1 MSKVEKLRK
10 KAEDAWTDCDACN
23 SNDKSMWINGYIVGA
38 LANQIELPTD
48 DEVWNESVEIYPYPN
63 PLTVGL
69 EVGTSMKRSY
79 FTVGA
84 KWMRDKIKGGGDE

>member
-1 MSKVEKLRK
+1 MTKVYTEEQLR
-10 KAEDAWTDCDACN
+10 DAIAFGNISRPNIT
-23 SNDKSMWINGYIVGA
+23 NDDWIKR
-38 LANQIELPTD
+38 QTPIELPTD
-48 DEVWNESVEIYPYPN
+48 EEIWDESVEIYPYPN

-84 KWMRDKIKGGGDE
+84 KWMRDKIKGGNNE

>member
-1 MSKVEKLRK
+1 MTKVYTEEQLR
-10 KAEDAWTDCDACN
+10 DAIAFGNISRPNIT
-23 SNDKSMWINGYIVGA
+23 NDDWIKR
-38 LANQIELPTD
+38 QTPIELPTD
-48 DEVWNESVEIYPYPN
+48 EEIWDESVEIYPYPN

-84 KWMRDKIKGGGDE
+84 KWMRDKIKGGDNE